1 MIKTLLLVVGSILA
15 TLFVTQDPKPDGETQ
30 NPLSPIASLIGAFE
44 GKGKGPMG
52 TYRENLTG
60 EWAADGKLLLLRSK
74 SRIASQTVFEDLRV
88 FVHDGEN
95 GRVRMHQFT
104 SGTWTAYDVTASPQ
118 SIVMTE
124 THREGVKT
132 DPWRYTYTLSKT
144 GELIYQLH
152 TKSGDEHTL
161 FVSGALKKL

>member
-1 MIKTLLLVVGSILA
+1 MKTLLLVAGSIVA
-15 TLFVTQDPKPDGETQ
+15 TWALTQDPRPDGETQ
-30 NPLSPIASLIGAFE
+30 NPLAPVAGLVGAFE

-60 EWAADGKLLLLRSK
+60 EWAADGKLLLVRSK

-88 FVHDGEN
+88 FVLDAES
-95 GRVRMHQFT
+95 GRIRMHQFT
-104 SGTWTAYDVTASPQ
+104 SGTWTAYDVAAGPQ

-124 THREGVKT
+124 TQREGLKT
-132 DPWRYTYTLSKT
+132 DPWRYTYTLGKT
-144 GELIYQLH
+144 GELRYELH
-152 TKSGDEHTL
+152 TKTGDQHTL